1 MTVLMGE
8 SLGAQFIISIERDVV
23 KRPNRRSG
31 IGRPPWISVS
41 EPVPSAG
48 YPGNLSLPIEVREK
62 ILSTFRHTLDLY
74 RDGKIDDCLIGCDF
88 ILKMDPRFAPARKLQ
103 EKARNPKAEIDLAE
117 LQAVI
122 PPVAAPSRGPDAA
135 KAPPPRETGPVAPP
149 EPSFFPADA
158 QTGGGSLDA
167 GGGGLDDL
175 SLDSLSLDG
184 PLPDLAPP
192 GRPGSGEPGLPFEPG
207 LHDDAFANA
216 SPGGL
221 SMDPGIL
228 SGPSVTSEEEIA
240 ALVKQGEDARAAGD
254 RQQAIEIWSRIFL
267 IDINNTEAV
276 ARIESTR
283 REMAKESQRVATSL
297 EKGQESYAR
306 GDLAAARTQ
315 FDAVLSLGESAP
327 AGVPA
332 ARAIP
337 PSPPAAPLS
346 PHDLSAVATPA
357 DVLADELDQS
367 GPPGGRRSWTS
378 IPRPPR
384 ESEPEHPTA
393 APSSKRLALRIS
405 PRIAMIAAAALAVVA
420 VALFFL
426 PRSPKRESQA
436 ASTASGPTLEH
447 ATQLFREGKIDET
460 TAELQQIPPGH
471 PDYASAQKL
480 LASLTDTRVPAAP
493 PAAGS
498 APPASS
504 REVASASDPAA
515 LRADAERAL
524 GEKRYI
530 DALKSFSLAAPHYS
544 GDPTFSQEMGAAL
557 EKVSELT
564 PAVKLYNDGEYE
576 TAIPI
581 LWRIYQSS
589 RDNQDARSYLLRAY
603 YNQGV
608 LQLQNG
614 LYDRAQQSFG
624 EVLALD
630 PEDVESARHRKFAER
645 YHAGELDLLGR
656 IYVRYISPR
665 P

>member
-1 MTVLMGE
+1 
-8 SLGAQFIISIERDVV
+8 
-23 KRPNRRSG
+23 
-31 IGRPPWISVS
+31 VS
-41 EPVPSAG
+41 EPAPTAG

-62 ILSTFRHTLDLY
+62 ILSTFRHTLDLF

-103 EKARNPKAEIDLAE
+103 EKARNPKAEIDLAQ

-122 PPVAAPSRGPDAA
+122 PTAAAPSRSSDAA
-135 KAPPPRETGPVAPP
+135 KAPLSRETGPVEPP

-158 QTGGGSLDA
+158 QTGGSLDA
-167 GGGGLDDL
+167 VGVGGLDDL

-184 PLPDLAPP
+184 PLPDLAAA
-192 GRPGSGEPGLPFEPG
+192 GRQGGAPGLPFESG
-207 LHDDAFANA
+207 LRDDAFANA
-216 SPGGL
+216 SPGVL
-221 SMDPGIL
+221 SMDSGFL
-228 SGPSVTSEEEIA
+228 AGPSVTSEEEIA

-283 REMAKESQRVATSL
+283 REMAEESQRLATSL

-315 FDAVLSLGESAP
+315 FDAVLSLGEGAP
-327 AGVPA
+327 TGAPA

-337 PSPPAAPLS
+337 PSPPPATLS

-357 DVLADELDQS
+357 DVLAEELDQS
-367 GPPGGRRSWTS
+367 GPPGARRSWTS

-384 ESEPEHPTA
+384 ESEPEPPTA
-393 APSSKRLALRIS
+393 APTSSKRLALRIS

-420 VALFFL
+420 AALFFL
-426 PRSPKRESQA
+426 LRSPERESQTA
-436 ASTASGPTLEH
+436 TSASGPTLEH

-471 PDYASAQKL
+471 PDYARAQKL
-480 LASLTDTRVPAAP
+480 LASLTDAKVPAAP

-530 DALKSFSLAAPHYS
+530 DALKNFSLAAPHYS
-544 GDPTFSQEMGAAL
+544 GDPTFSQEMGVAL

-603 YNQGV
+603 YNQGI

-630 PEDVESARHRKFAER
+630 PEDVESARHHKFAEHYR
-645 YHAGELDLLGR
+645 ARELDLLGR

>member
-1 MTVLMGE
+1 MTVLMSE

-23 KRPNRRSG
+23 ERPNRRSG
-31 IGRPPWISVS
+31 VGRPPGISVS
-41 EPVPSAG
+41 EPAPIAG

-62 ILSTFRHTLDLY
+62 ILSTFRHTLDLF
-74 RDGKIDDCLIGCDF
+74 RDGKVDDCLIGCDF

-103 EKARNPKAEIDLAE
+103 EKARNPKAEVDLAE

-122 PPVAAPSRGPDAA
+122 PTAGAPSWSSDAA
-135 KAPPPRETGPVAPP
+135 KAPLSRETGPVEPP

-158 QTGGGSLDA
+158 QTGGSVEA
-167 GGGGLDDL
+167 GGVGGLDDL

-184 PLPDLAPP
+184 PLPDLAAP
-192 GRPGSGEPGLPFEPG
+192 GRQDSEPGLPFEPG
-207 LHDDAFANA
+207 LRDDAFANA
-216 SPGGL
+216 SPGAL
-221 SMDPGIL
+221 SAGT
-228 SGPSVTSEEEIA
+228 SVTPEEEIA
-240 ALVKQGEDARAAGD
+240 ALVKQGDDARAAGD

-267 IDINNTEAV
+267 IDINNTDAV

-283 REMAKESQRVATSL
+283 KEMAEESQRVATSL

-315 FDAVLSLGESAP
+315 FDAVLSLGEGAP
-327 AGVPA
+327 AGAPA
-332 ARAIP
+332 ARTIP
-337 PSPPAAPLS
+337 PSPPAATLS

-357 DVLADELDQS
+357 DVLAEELDQS
-367 GPPGGRRSWTS
+367 GPPGARRSWTS

-384 ESEPEHPTA
+384 ESEPKPPSA
-393 APSSKRLALRIS
+393 APKSSKRLALRIS
-405 PRIAMIAAAALAVVA
+405 PRMAMIAAAALAVVA
-420 VALFFL
+420 AALFFL
-426 PRSPKRESQA
+426 LRSPERESQTA
-436 ASTASGPTLEH
+436 TSASGPTLEH

-471 PDYASAQKL
+471 PDYARAQKL
-480 LASLTDTRVPAAP
+480 LASLTDAKVPAAAP

-504 REVASASDPAA
+504 GEVASASDPAL
-515 LRADAERAL
+515 LRADAQRAL

-603 YNQGV
+603 YNQGI

-630 PEDVESARHRKFAER
+630 PEDVESARHRKFAEHYR
-645 YHAGELDLLGR
+645 AGELDLLGR